1 MVIAIDGPG
10 GAGKSTL
17 AKNLARKLGFLY
29 LDSGA
34 LYRTVTWKVIKEK
47 IKTKDAVIKILPL
60 LKVDIQP
67 DEIMR
72 VWLDGEEVTQQ
83 IREPEVTREV
93 WWVCRIKEVRDW
105 VNRFLRNFSRGKN
118 VVVEGRDM
126 GSMVFPHAEIK
137 IFLTAELSER
147 ARRRWEE
154 LQRKGKKISLR
165 EVEEELKTRD
175 RRDSERDI
183 APLTRPPDAILV
195 NNTGWEPEETL
206 NKVLELI
213 RDRL

>member
-105 VNRFLRNFSRGKN
+105 VNRFLRNFSRGRN

-126 GSMVFPHAEIK
+126 GSVVFPHAEIK

-206 NKVLELI
+206 NKVLDLI

>member
-1 MVIAIDGPG
+1 M
-10 GAGKSTL
+10 

-47 IKTKDAVIKILPL
+47 IKTRNAVIKILPL

-105 VNRFLRNFSRGKN
+105 VNRFLRNFSRGRN

-126 GSMVFPHAEIK
+126 GSVVFPHAEIK